1 MRRKSEKEEKQ
12 GKYLLGLDTD
22 EDLRKNDFVPG
33 ENEYLNENVQENE
46 AGI

>member
-12 GKYLLGLDTD
+12 GEYHLGLDTD

-33 ENEYLNENVQENE
+33 ENVQENE